1 VSAGALLE
9 LIPARGSDPAVRA
22 RLVRRA
28 RVLAYAGIG
37 WHVVEFA
44 IALGAGLAA
53 SSIALV
59 GFGVDSLIEALA
71 GGVVIWLFAARRASS
86 PTAERRAQQVIA
98 ASFFVLAVY
107 IGVEAIH
114 ALVVSDEPSRSWV
127 GIGLA
132 AVTAPTMPL
141 LARAKTRLARQLGSP
156 AAASEGAQTM
166 LCAYLSVALL
176 VGLGANA
183 IAGWWWADP
192 LAALAI
198 AGVAVR
204 EGVQGWR
211 GEGDS
216 CCAPVLGVAE
226 PVHGDRGCGAD
237 DCC

>member
-9 LIPARGSDPAVRA
+9 IIPAKGADPAVRA
-22 RLVRRA
+22 RVVRRA

-37 WHVVEFA
+37 WHIVEFA

-86 PTAERRAQQVIA
+86 ATAERRAQQLIA
-98 ASFFVLAVY
+98 ASFFLLAGY

-114 ALVVSDEPSRSWV
+114 ALVAGDEPGRSWV

-141 LARAKTRLARQLGSP
+141 LARTKTRLAEQLGST

-192 LAALAI
+192 LAAFAI

-211 GEGDS
+211 GEADS
-216 CCAPVLGVAE
+216 CCAPVVAAAVT
-226 PVHGDRGCGAD
+226 PDGCGRDAG